1 MPRRDHERL
10 HELMRALPS
19 GTPKFKRDPEQSRA
33 GRVSFARCACFCPP
47 APSVPQRPASAPPD
61 AGFLLARS
69 DCRGCQF
76 VNARWLSAE
85 VNAARPL
92 IISGRSLSPS
102 CGGLFF
108 GRVGE
113 ARGRPRRSIAS
124 SSNVCIVNIRGIDR
138 CVGIRQ
144 LERSA
149 PANVRLVTVSALGPK
164 MEPNRS
170 YWSQLRQ

>member
-1 MPRRDHERL
+1 MARRDHERL
-10 HELMRALPS
+10 HELMRALPF

-33 GRVSFARCACFCPP
+33 GRVSFARRACF
-47 APSVPQRPASAPPD
+47 APQPQACRIAPRRPLPTRGFYRARAAEVAS
-61 AGFLLARS
+61 S
-69 DCRGCQF
+69 Y
-76 VNARWLSAE
+76 ARWLSAE
-85 VNAARPL
+85 VNAARPNHFGPKSVPIL
-92 IISGRSLSPS
+92 RRA
-102 CGGLFF
+102 FF

-144 LERSA
+144 LDRSA